1 MGKAAW
7 KSFLAH
13 KGRLALSVTAV
24 ALGVAFLVGALT
36 FTSMLDRAFSS
47 ITTSAIPDIDVSA
60 EGRFDNDAAVA
71 TQTGSDV
78 DREIL
83 EKVAQVPGVASVDG
97 VNTVAGIYALDADGH
112 VVSSNAGITMS
123 IATNWFQAPA
133 YSGRQGIV
141 LVEGNAPVD
150 DAEVALDPDTAEAI
164 GAGIGDSVELITQD
178 GERFTKTVSGTAKW
192 GEGGTLGAQYVFLN
206 DAEMQRLMRSSAA
219 GSSAGST
226 AESAA
231 GSNAGA
237 NQAAAEQ
244 AAGAGQVGAETAS
257 GTNPNALAASGTTPG
272 DLAAAEQAAAEQATG
287 EQAAAEQAAASQAA
301 AAEPVPKDEYS
312 YMTGWVVLDKNA
324 DAGQTLANIKA
335 ELPEGLDAYSSQ
347 TVSDFYS
354 TYLDAGLSFVT
365 AFLGIFAAIAF
376 VIAIFLITNTFS
388 ILVTQQ
394 RREFALYRAI
404 GATRGQV
411 ERTVLSEAAATGVAG
426 AVLGIVLGTGLAFA
440 ITKAISASGVD
451 LGGGVPTPSVQ
462 TVLAALVVGTVVKML
477 AAWIPAHRGGKIPPV
492 AAMAGA
498 EEIKPRR
505 FGVMEAVLTA
515 IFAVG
520 AVALYLG
527 ASERVEHSTAAVGL
541 GALLVLIGAT
551 GISAHLGWPL
561 TKLLGRIFTRIFGA
575 PARLADLNVHRYP
588 RRTASTA
595 SALMIGLTLVTMLAM
610 LGSSASATVD
620 RLVRENL
627 RGDYTVESVN
637 HQPMAV
643 GLPEKLGEV
652 EGVAAVHEIRAVF
665 TQDTEGQLVEV
676 AGYKP
681 EDFNKMVAQEI
692 VDGRVMSTAEGEA
705 IMRQSVAESRGVS
718 VGDSVEVINPA
729 TRMPE
734 SLTIVGLYA
743 QPEGLNP
750 QGTLETNLATV
761 ERFGGARANVITVD
775 AELGADQAS
784 VTSGLEKKIADYPML
799 VVSDQEEYAQA
810 QTDRVGSIL
819 GVLCALL
826 GLAIVIAV
834 LGIVNTLVLSVIERT
849 REIGLLRAVGTSR
862 GQVRLMVTLEAVTI
876 SLLGAALGTGLGL
889 VFGACLQRVLAG
901 MGLTQLVIPWGMIGL
916 ALGGAVI
923 VGVVA
928 AALPSRRAARLDILD
943 AIAHE

>member
-36 FTSMLDRAFSS
+36 FTSMLDRAFNS

-71 TQTGSDV
+71 TQTGSGV

-150 DAEVALDPDTAEAI
+150 DGEVALDPDTAEAI

-178 GERFTKTVSGTAKW
+178 GERFTKTLSGTAKW

-219 GSSAGST
+219 GST

-231 GSNAGA
+231 ESNAGA
-237 NQAAAEQ
+237 DQA
-244 AAGAGQVGAETAS
+244 
-257 GTNPNALAASGTTPG
+257 
-272 DLAAAEQAAAEQATG
+272 AAAEQAAAEQAAG
-287 EQAAAEQAAASQAA
+287 EQAAAEQAAAVQAV
-301 AAEPVPKDEYS
+301 AAEPVPTDEYS

-324 DAGQTLANIKA
+324 DAGQTLVNIKA

-426 AVLGIVLGTGLAFA
+426 AVLGIVLGTGLAFG

-462 TVLAALVVGTVVKML
+462 TILAALVVGTVVTML

-498 EEIKPRR
+498 EKIKPRR

-527 ASERVEHSTAAVGL
+527 ASERVEHSTTAVGL

-561 TKLLGRIFTRIFGA
+561 TKLLGAIFTRIFGA

-643 GLPEKLGEV
+643 GLPEKLSEV

-681 EDFNKMVAQEI
+681 EDFNKTVAQEI

-734 SLTIVGLYA
+734 SLTIVGLYS

-750 QGTLETNLATV
+750 QGTFETNLATV

-784 VTSGLEKKIADYPML
+784 VTSGLEKKIADYPTL
-799 VVSDQEEYAQA
+799 VVSNQEEYAQA
-810 QTDRVGSIL
+810 QTDRVGAIL
-819 GVLCALL
+819 GVLYALL
-826 GLAIVIAV
+826 GLTIVIAV

-901 MGLTQLVIPWGMIGL
+901 MGLTQLVIPWGTIGL

-943 AIAHE
+943 AIAQE